1 MLTLKDA
8 FPNACFIHIVRDP
21 RDRALSVSNAWN
33 GDLLLAA
40 ERWRQ
45 QVANAQFAMKAFPDD
60 YLEVRY
66 EDLLDNPRAVL
77 ETVCAFLQLPSDDS
91 VTQLGAPV
99 ENQGAQDSPTRTSAE
114 IVNQNTK
121 KYLGAFDDVVLRRM
135 EEIALPM
142 MLEKGYLPQA
152 NAIEHKPLGKREAFL
167 RSRKDDISSVLYHLH
182 RFGLKNGMLFSIERF
197 RIGRI

>member
-1 MLTLKDA
+1 
-8 FPNACFIHIVRDP
+8 
-21 RDRALSVSNAWN
+21 
-33 GDLLLAA
+33 
-40 ERWRQ
+40 
-45 QVANAQFAMKAFPDD
+45 MKAFPDD
-60 YLEVRY
+60 YLEVKY
-66 EDLLDNPRAVL
+66 EDLLDNPRAIL
-77 ETVCAFLQLPSDDS
+77 ESLCAFLQVPFDES

-99 ENQGAQDSPTRTSAE
+99 ENQGVQNSPTRTSAE
-114 IVNQNTK
+114 IVNQNTR

-152 NAIEHKPLGKREAFL
+152 NAIEYKPLDKSEAFL

-182 RFGLKNGMLFSIERF
+182 RFGLKNGTLFSFERF